1 MDTKGAISVDMI
13 FASFYR
19 DYTIHISDMISIRK
33 SYRDSYDI
41 YQSRYVFAS
50 FYRDYMIHISDMI
63 SIRKFLSGLYDTHIG
78 HDKYSQVL
86 SGFI

>member
-63 SIRKFLSGLYDTHIG
+63 SIRKSYRDSYDIYISLDMYSRVSIG
-78 HDKYSQVL
+78 
-86 SGFI
+86 II